1 MAVLLFL
8 LALLSYGCES
18 GVEAARQ
25 QSQSQRV
32 LLYPQSPRVSS
43 IVSTKY
49 RTAYHFQ
56 PPRNWINGIIY
67 IYVCVCALLRS
78 LTTLSFA
85 SCSCFKKSQLEE
97 LPLLS
102 NSIQG
107 GEINKTSSVACRS

>member
-8 LALLSYGCES
+8 LALLSYGYES
-18 GVEAARQ
+18 GVEATQ
-25 QSQSQRV
+25 QQSQRV

-67 IYVCVCALLRS
+67 ICVCVCALLRS

-107 GEINKTSSVACRS
+107 GGNK